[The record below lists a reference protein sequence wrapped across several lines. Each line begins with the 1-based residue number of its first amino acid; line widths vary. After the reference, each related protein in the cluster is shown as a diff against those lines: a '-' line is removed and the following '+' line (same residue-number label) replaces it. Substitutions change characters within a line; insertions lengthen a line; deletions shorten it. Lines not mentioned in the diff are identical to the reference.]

1 MCRKVQRDTNVT
13 NESEEE
19 RSRKVTYPVGMRE
32 VMRKRAALCKEKGRR
47 IQLRRYTDEAKQNHI
62 DYCAVVD
69 DDSNG
74 CELAADVDGIFV
86 SRATVDVDD
95 DGDGSDDGE
104 HCSSV
109 IDRREK

>member
-47 IQLRRYTDEAKQNHI
+47 I
-62 DYCAVVD
+62 
-69 DDSNG
+69 
-74 CELAADVDGIFV
+74 
-86 SRATVDVDD
+86 
-95 DGDGSDDGE
+95 
-104 HCSSV
+104 
-109 IDRREK
+109 